1 MKNSVKVVA
10 GLVLVLVAALVADA
24 TGNVIAGVCSIPIG
38 AVGFQFATGI
48 SLFDAKGVAMCTAL
62 VGLKRK
68 CQKPQMGG
76 SKRLYL
82 VLTEDL
88 SEEFLNY
95 DLAKSAGE
103 FDGAIPLKATKK
115 FVEIEAWYDTTKF
128 GSEMKT
134 GSGFTQ
140 DMEFKVL
147 GYDKD
152 IVKLMALLY
161 ETPVNAIAQ
170 GNDDSLYYLG
180 TKYVP
185 LMFDAKAVIP
195 EKGTSR
201 KEVTFVAKQDGL
213 LVPAFPLSADTTF
226 EVTALV

>member
-1 MKNSVKVVA
+1 MKNLFKVFA
-10 GLVLVLVAALVADA
+10 GLMLALVAALVADA
-24 TGNVIAGVCSIPIG
+24 TGNMIAGVCAIPIG
-38 AVGFQFATGI
+38 AVGFQFTTGI
-48 SLFDAKGVAMCTAL
+48 SLFDMTGVAMCTAL

-88 SEEFLNY
+88 SEEFLSY
-95 DLAKSAGE
+95 DLAKTAGE
-103 FDGAIPLKATKK
+103 FDGAIPLVATKK